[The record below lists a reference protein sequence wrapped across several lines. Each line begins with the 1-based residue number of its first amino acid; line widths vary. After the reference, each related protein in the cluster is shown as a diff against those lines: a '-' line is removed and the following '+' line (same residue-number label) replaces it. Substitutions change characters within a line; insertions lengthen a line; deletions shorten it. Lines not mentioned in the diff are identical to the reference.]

1 MAGYASSSSSFAVD
15 FCECWAATQDLAGN
29 PEEVPNEQVWA
40 KAARE
45 VMRNPAVRQC
55 AATGWWAGAPC
66 VFVQNNL
73 QVNIAVARDAEPAPA
88 SALGARRLLAP
99 LPARKR
105 RIACLAQ
112 ASGKRGHLALVV
124 ASAPGVEA
132 GSSELVKEMDSGV
145 VGALTVSS
153 SGGGGDVPVAY
164 EAHAEEESQETT
176 MNDTIGAAPSDAV
189 ALRLARAKV
198 RALEARVAEAEAKAA
213 SAVDAD
219 VALRQAR
226 KDTKGAEKREDVVR
240 KELEASARRI
250 ANLEDELRS
259 VKSANSSKDAAL
271 QEVSRE
277 LERVIRERRVTDDAK
292 RTTDARL
299 ARAVEDAEKY
309 RRKLADVETNRRDAD
324 RGSRSEMD
332 TLRAEVKKLERQRGE
347 LIAAFK
353 KQLKLVDVLKRQ
365 RVHLEAATAVGF
377 TEREFLSAVG
387 VSG

>member
-1 MAGYASSSSSFAVD
+1 MSAPSGDSSEVERLLRERNALLEVQVFESLQQASVV
-15 FCECWAATQDLAGN
+15 LASR
-29 PEEVPNEQVWA
+29 
-40 KAARE
+40 RE
-45 VMRNPAVRQC
+45 VAKSLGGSVSPSE
-55 AATGWWAGAPC
+55 
-66 VFVQNNL
+66 
-73 QVNIAVARDAEPAPA
+73 VAKSLGD
-88 SALGARRLLAP
+88 SA
-99 LPARKR
+99 
-105 RIACLAQ
+105 
-112 ASGKRGHLALVV
+112 ASGDNNSAAVV

-132 GSSELVKEMDSGV
+132 ESSELVKEMDSGV

-324 RGSRSEMD
+324 RGSRSEID